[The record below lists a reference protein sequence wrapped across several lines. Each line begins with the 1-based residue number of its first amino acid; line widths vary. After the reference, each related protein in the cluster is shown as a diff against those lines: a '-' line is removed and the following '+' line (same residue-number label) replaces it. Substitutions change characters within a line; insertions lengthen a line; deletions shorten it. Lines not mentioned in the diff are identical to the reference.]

1 MATKH
6 FLEKCP
12 AIVAG
17 VGGVDRG
24 DRNGRK
30 KRVKWGDCVWGGG
43 GSERLCNDDDEEG
56 KRSHILAAAVTA
68 ESGNVSR
75 DLSCDC

>member
-12 AIVAG
+12 ASVAG
-17 VGGVDRG
+17 MGGGDRG
-24 DRNGRK
+24 DRK
-30 KRVKWGDCVWGGG
+30 WSLKKWGDCVWGGG
-43 GSERLCNDDDEEG
+43 GSERLCKDDDEEG

-75 DLSCDC
+75 DLSCDCRV